1 MVSTISVTDLG
12 VRLERYPVLLSLL
25 TPFLWWLAY
34 PGSGGLW
41 PLCFV
46 MLTPLLIG
54 LNYAKNSWQAALCG
68 LCAGVVHYCL
78 LLYWIVNVISHYG
91 GLPLVAAIPAFLLLV
106 LAMSG
111 ILILFCV
118 FSYQITRH
126 ISIFLSIWL
135 IPALWVGLDWL
146 RSFLFTGFPWMDP
159 GYGLWNQ
166 VGLIQVADLTGHH
179 GITFLL
185 VLINVLFS
193 LLITGR
199 LWGRTL
205 KLLIVPALLIGAV
218 TVYSTIRWQQ
228 VTQQIQERTTV
239 RIGLVQGNISQESK
253 WSRERAHATLDGYL
267 NQSLSLLDSNK
278 KIQFIA
284 WPETALPF
292 YPKYHEGTLK
302 LKKFVRENKQHII
315 TGSPW
320 FAPLVKDSAKKGKY
334 YNGAILFDE
343 KGNISGHYFKSHLVP
358 FGEYV
363 PFVKI
368 LFFVKPLVEAV
379 GRFSSGNIEQPI
391 ISGPVKVGSL
401 ICFESIFPNI
411 SRKWV
416 GAGANVLANLTNDAW
431 YGFSSA
437 PHHSLAMT
445 VLRGV
450 ETRRSIVRVANTG
463 FSSFIDPAGR
473 LSHTSPLFQNWQKS
487 EEVVLMDGK
496 TVYVRFGFLFAP
508 LCFALGLF
516 GWMMA
521 VVRRKGGSR
530 GY

>member
-1 MVSTISVTDLG
+1 MQ
-12 VRLERYPVLLSLL
+12 RLVERFPVFLSLL
-25 TPFLWWLAY
+25 TPLFWWLAY

-41 PLCFV
+41 PLSFI
-46 MLTPLLIG
+46 MLVPLLIG
-54 LNYAKNSWQAALCG
+54 LNYAKNSWRAALCG
-68 LCAGVVHYCL
+68 LCVGVVHYCL

-91 GLPLVAAIPAFLLLV
+91 GLPLVTAIPAFLLLV

-118 FSYQITRH
+118 LSYQITRH
-126 ISIFLSIWL
+126 YSLFLSIWL
-135 IPALWVGLDWL
+135 IPALWIGLDWL

-159 GYGLWNQ
+159 GYGLWDQ
-166 VGLIQVADLTGHH
+166 AGLIQVADLTGHH

-185 VLINVLFS
+185 VLIN
-193 LLITGR
+193 LLISLAISGR
-199 LWGRTL
+199 LRGRTL
-205 KLLIVPALLIGAV
+205 KLLIVPAMLIGAV
-218 TVYSTIRWQQ
+218 TAYSTIRWQQ
-228 VTQQIQERTTV
+228 VNQQIMESTTV
-239 RIGLVQGNISQESK
+239 RVGLVQGNISQETK
-253 WSRERAHATLDGYL
+253 WSKDRAHATLDGYL
-267 NQSLSLLDSNK
+267 SQSLSLIDSNK
-278 KIQFIA
+278 VQFIA

-302 LKKFVRENKQHII
+302 LKKFVWENKQHLI

-320 FAPLVKDSAKKGKY
+320 FTPLVKNSTKKGKY
-334 YNGAILFDE
+334 YNGAILFDD
-343 KGNISGHYFKSHLVP
+343 KGNISGHYFKTHLVP

-379 GRFSSGNIEQPI
+379 GRFSAGKIEQPI
-391 ISGPVKVGSL
+391 ISGPAKVGSL

-416 GAGANVLANLTNDAW
+416 EAGANVLANLTNDAW
-431 YGFSSA
+431 YGLSSA

-445 VLRGV
+445 VLRAV

-463 FSSFIDPAGR
+463 FSGFIDPAGR
-473 LSHTSPLFQNWQKS
+473 LSHKSPLFKNWQKS
-487 EEVVLMDGK
+487 EDVVLMKGR

-508 LCFALGLF
+508 LCFAVGLF
-516 GWMMA
+516 SWLA
-521 VVRRKGGSR
+521 VLIRRRNDRRAGES
-530 GY
+530 

>member
-1 MVSTISVTDLG
+1 M
-12 VRLERYPVLLSLL
+12 VRLAERFPVLVSLL

-41 PLCFV
+41 PLTFV
-46 MLTPLLIG
+46 MLVPLLIG
-54 LNYAKNSWQAALCG
+54 LNYVKNSWWAALCG
-68 LCAGVVHYCL
+68 LCVGVVHYCL
-78 LLYWIVNVISHYG
+78 LLYWIINVISHYG

-111 ILILFCV
+111 ILTLFCV

-126 ISIFLSIWL
+126 FPLSLSVWL
-135 IPALWVGLDWL
+135 IPALWIGLDWL

-185 VLINVLFS
+185 VLINVLLS
-193 LLITGR
+193 LMICGR
-199 LWGRTL
+199 LRGRTL
-205 KLLIVPALLIGAV
+205 KLLIFPAMLIGAV
-218 TVYSTIRWQQ
+218 TVYSTVRWQQ
-228 VTQQIQERTTV
+228 VNNLMRESSAV
-239 RIGLVQGNISQESK
+239 RIGLVQGNISQEIK
-253 WSRERAHATLDGYL
+253 WSKERAHRTLDGYL
-267 NQSLSLLDSNK
+267 NQSRSLIDSN

-302 LKKFVRENKQHII
+302 LKKFVRENKQHLI

-320 FAPLVKDSAKKGKY
+320 FVAPDKDSTQKRKY
-334 YNGAILFDE
+334 YNSAILFDE
-343 KGNISGHYFKSHLVP
+343 KGDISGHYFKMHLVP

-379 GRFSSGNIEQPI
+379 GRFSSGEIEQPI
-391 ISGPVKVGSL
+391 ISGPAKVGSL

-431 YGFSSA
+431 YGFTSA

-445 VLRGV
+445 VLRAI

-463 FSSFIDPAGR
+463 FSGFIDPAGR
-473 LSHTSPLFQNWQKS
+473 LSHKSPLFQNWQKS
-487 EEVVLMDGK
+487 DEVVLTDGK
-496 TVYVRFGFLFAP
+496 TAYVRFGFLFAP
-508 LCFALGLF
+508 LCFTVGLF
-516 GWMMA
+516 AWLITL
-521 VVRRKGGSR
+521 VSRRRRQFRESS
-530 GY
+530 